1 MKIFAAIL
9 LCLFLFAAG
18 YSQSFRPSVSVVG
31 EAKMSVSPDQVVFM
45 FEIETMDKDLD
56 NAKRDNDAR
65 TARTLKTFSD
75 LGIADRDIKTDSLTI
90 APKYTDSNDPRGAN
104 VLVGYIVNRRIMA
117 TLKNLQKIDTFLSS
131 AIESGVNRVVNISI
145 ENSQIRSLREQVRA
159 MAVKNARAKAA
170 EYAKQL
176 GQTIGSAYWIREE
189 GADLP
194 PDGGSVSG
202 GGVGYG
208 VRDFSKNVMVASGS
222 NPYAEQVTFALGQ
235 IEIEER
241 IYVIFE
247 LKM

>member
-1 MKIFAAIL
+1 MKTFAATLVCLIL
-9 LCLFLFAAG
+9 FTAG

-31 EAKMSVSPDQVVFM
+31 EAKMSVSPDQVVFL

-65 TARTLKTFSD
+65 TARTLKTFND
-75 LGIADRDIKTDSLTI
+75 LGIADRDIKTESLTI
-90 APKYTDSNDPRGAN
+90 APRYTDANDPRGAN
-104 VLVGYIVNRRIMA
+104 VLIGYIVNRRITT

-145 ENSQIRSLREQVRA
+145 ENSQIQSLREQVRA
-159 MAVKNARAKAA
+159 MAIKNARTKAA
-170 EYAKQL
+170 EYAKQI

-189 GADLP
+189 GADSP
-194 PDGGSVSG
+194 PDGGSGSG
-202 GGVGYG
+202 GGIGYG
-208 VRDFSKNVMVASGS
+208 ARDFSKNVMIPSGT
-222 NPYAEQVTFALGQ
+222 NPYAGQVTFALGQ